1 MKASPISA
9 SYNVDM
15 AKELGLPAA
24 ALLNKLMYLQ
34 QYTRRGDGFCWRTS
48 EELTNELGIGPK
60 QLRNAVSIL
69 ERRGIIETKNTYIVG
84 THTKCKHYR
93 IIDPEIAKSLKSDC
107 AERDKSECAER
118 DKSVISNQTLEVKH
132 KKGVGSAKRF
142 NPPTVE
148 EIAAY
153 STESNNPIDPDAFYD
168 FYASKGWKVGSS
180 PMKDWKAAVR
190 QWHRRDVKEGKEY
203 VPPKTPEQQKKSE
216 EMEIAEYWMAHPAD
230 AIRQGIDLAKYKRI
244 VEGK

>member
-9 SYNVDM
+9 SYIVDM

-34 QYTRRGDGFCWRTS
+34 QYTKRGDGFCWRTS

-69 ERRGIIETKNTYIVG
+69 ERHGIIETKNTYIVG

-107 AERDKSECAER
+107 AEGT
-118 DKSVISNQTLEVKH
+118 NQNVP
-132 KKGVGSAKRF
+132 KGT
-142 NPPTVE
+142 N
-148 EIAAY
+148 
-153 STESNNPIDPDAFYD
+153 
-168 FYASKGWKVGSS
+168 
-180 PMKDWKAAVR
+180 
-190 QWHRRDVKEGKEY
+190 
-203 VPPKTPEQQKKSE
+203 
-216 EMEIAEYWMAHPAD
+216 
-230 AIRQGIDLAKYKRI
+230 L
-244 VEGK
+244 

>member
-34 QYTRRGDGFCWRTS
+34 QYTKRVDGFCWRTS

-69 ERRGIIETKNTYIVG
+69 ERHGIIETKNTYIVG

-118 DKSVISNQTLEVKH
+118 DKSVINNQTLVNKH
-132 KKGVGSAKRF
+132 KRESASRF
-142 NPPTVE
+142 APPSVQE
-148 EIAAY
+148 VRDY
-153 STESNNPIDPDAFYD
+153 SESIDKPIDPDAFVDY
-168 FYASKGWKVGSS
+168 YASKGWKVGTSS
-180 PMKDWKAAVR
+180 MKDWHAAVR
-190 QWHRRDVKEGKEY
+190 QWYRRDAERGTVY
-203 VPPKTPEQQKKSE
+203 SPPMTDEQRAKRAAKKRE
-216 EMEIAEYWMAHPAD
+216 RQIAEYWLSHPDEA
-230 AIRQGIDLAKYKRI
+230 ASQGIDLAEF
-244 VEGK
+244 EGVV